1 MKAVWVITKRELS
14 GFFDSLMAYI
24 LLVLFLGL
32 SGFFTWLFGQDIFT
46 RDQASLEVFFNVA
59 YWSLFFF
66 IPTIT
71 MRMLAE
77 ENRGRTIEMLA
88 TKAISDWQIVIG
100 KFLACWMLVIVALL
114 CTVPYYISVANLG
127 PIDHGAVI
135 GGYLGLLFISA
146 VYVSIGIFTS
156 SLTSNQ
162 IVAILLA
169 LFVGIFFQIIFDL
182 LASGMTGTLAGILN
196 YLSLNTHYESI
207 ARGVV
212 DSKNMIYFISL
223 VFLGLFLAQT
233 ILSKRNWSEA

>member
-212 DSKNMIYFISL
+212 DSKNLIYFISL

>member
-135 GGYLGLLFISA
+135 GGYLGLSFISA

-182 LASGMTGTLAGILN
+182 LASGMTGTLASILN

-212 DSKNMIYFISL
+212 DSKNLIYFISL

-233 ILSKRNWSEA
+233 VLSKRNWSEA